1 MRKKFKARKKINL
14 LKLFFCI
21 FFVLLLFLLF
31 KSFILTTKLASSN
44 EEFLNKLLNDSNHYI
59 LYKNVNENPIYS
71 FVKLITKIDIKEP
84 KSILEKSLKYKT
96 NNMNI
101 SYTASD
107 DVYSLNSDYI
117 EDTNKDNNIE
127 NPIVY
132 IYNTHQLEEY
142 NKTNLEEYNIKPNVL
157 MASYILREYLNRNNI
172 KTVVETADITDFLN
186 VNGWNYSK
194 SYNASRFYLDEAIKK
209 YPNLKLI
216 IDLHRDAIEHNASTV
231 TINDKKYA
239 KVLFVVGLDYENYQP
254 NLDLANSLNN
264 LINSKYPGLSRGVLK
279 KSGKNVNGIYNQD
292 LKNNIVLIEC
302 GGYQNNI
309 DEVMNTMIALS
320 DIIKIYLG
328 V

>member
-216 IDLHRDAIEHNASTV
+216 IDLHRDAIEYNVSTV

-239 KVLFVVGLDYENYQP
+239 KVLFIVGLDYENYQP

>member
-59 LYKNVNENPIYS
+59 LYKNINENPICS

-216 IDLHRDAIEHNASTV
+216 IDLHRDAIEYNASTV

>member
-59 LYKNVNENPIYS
+59 LYKNVNGNPIYS

-194 SYNASRFYLDEAIKK
+194 SYNASRYYLDEAIKK

-216 IDLHRDAIEHNASTV
+216 IDLHRDAIEYNVSTV